1 MHSLGD
7 KVRWPR
13 KNDKPPA
20 TKDESKWCAYHGDSG
35 HLTDECIALRK
46 EIGYLLSK
54 GYLKE
59 LLGRKKSRIK
69 DPEKV
74 PEKAPLP
81 LADAQIIHFI
91 SGGSQQL
98 RDMRRKQRWRIGTDL
113 FELPSLPRKKSYTLM
128 GMTMSTYMILIMMVW
143 LLHYLYL
150 TILFAGFSLMGKA
163 Q

>member
-1 MHSLGD
+1 MEQEEDDQDYPPISEYCFSADNNELILSMQSLGD

-69 DPEKV
+69 YPEKI
-74 PEKAPLP
+74 PEKAPPP
-81 LADAQIIHFI
+81 LSDA
-91 SGGSQQL
+91 
-98 RDMRRKQRWRIGTDL
+98 
-113 FELPSLPRKKSYTLM
+113 
-128 GMTMSTYMILIMMVW
+128 
-143 LLHYLYL
+143 
-150 TILFAGFSLMGKA
+150 
-163 Q
+163 